1 MFSMG
6 WLDCPHFTNNM
17 TRYFGDKKNIYDEYF
32 HKFIAFSLHSN
43 GIILIGYAQD
53 ITNTAAYLT
62 WHDHSQIHVRGFFSW
77 GSMYCK
83 MMKVHIFYVQ
93 KMISNM
99 FVYYWTHFYIID

>member
-1 MFSMG
+1 
-6 WLDCPHFTNNM
+6 M

-93 KMISNM
+93 K
-99 FVYYWTHFYIID
+99 